1 MPLGDHGI
9 EIVEIPD
16 IKSPDGVRVFSDG
29 VGTISWEALYTMWD
43 VLPRKKAAPT
53 AAQVR
58 IQGSKGMLAVD
69 PSLTGSVVCI
79 RPSMK
84 KFESSDTANLEIC
97 DTASRP
103 IPLVLNRQMVKILE
117 DMGLDDSW
125 FFKMQDI
132 ELARIRQVT
141 ASAYNVARF
150 LKQQDVGESI
160 HLHKLFR
167 QTANMGCDY
176 REDPFLCSV
185 VEAVV
190 LRELRLLKHKARIP
204 IRKGVT
210 LYGIVDETG
219 FLREDEVYV
228 TYDTMEGRFAPPPS
242 AGTVLVTRS
251 PALHP
256 GDIQLARQ
264 TIPPPG
270 HLLLEHSNVIIFSRK
285 GDRDLPS
292 QLSGGDLDGDIYN
305 VIWDPQAVPKCHF
318 APADYPRVP
327 PRNLPREV
335 TKDDMAEFFVD
346 FMKQDNLGVIATRHM
361 ILADQKDDGTLDM
374 DCLKLAALHST
385 AVDFSKTGIP
395 VNMWELPKAN
405 KHRPD
410 L

>member
-1 MPLGDHGI
+1 
-9 EIVEIPD
+9 
-16 IKSPDGVRVFSDG
+16 
-29 VGTISWEALYTMWD
+29 MWD

-69 PSLTGSVVCI
+69 PSLTGSVLCI

-84 KFESSDTANLEIC
+84 KFESNDTANLEIC

-117 DMGLDDSW
+117 DMGLDHSW
-125 FFKMQDI
+125 FFEMQET

-141 ASAYNVARF
+141 ANAYNVARF

-160 HLHKLFR
+160 RLHKLFQ
-167 QTANMGCDY
+167 QTANMGCEY

-219 FLREDEVYV
+219 FLREGEVYV
-228 TYDTMEGRFAPPPS
+228 TFDTMEGRFAPPPS
-242 AGTVLVTRS
+242 AGPLLVTRS

-256 GDIQLARQ
+256 GDIQVAHQ
-264 TIPPPG
+264 AIPPPG

-285 GDRDLPS
+285 GNRDLPS

-305 VIWDPQAVPKCHF
+305 VIWDPQAVPKRRF

-361 ILADQKDDGTLDM
+361 ILADQRDDGTLDL